1 MYATYYPTEDYLNLR
16 LTYCVFRYVFF
27 YEKNNPVIK
36 VAYLSGLVAL
46 INEQLAGEGGKEGQS
61 GVVETH
67 YRNTLGE
74 IIQL

>member
-1 MYATYYPTEDYLNLR
+1 
-16 LTYCVFRYVFF
+16 VFRYVFF

-74 IIQL
+74 MIQL